1 MKPSVSVG
9 CKYFWASGER
19 QAAAAVAKT
28 ANQTKPKPSKTKS
41 KPNQIEAGRTACSAA
56 SLKTP
61 NRYANSATTNEAY
74 TQIAKRAELSWV
86 ATPPLA
92 GRGASGVVLTKF
104 VAGSSL
110 LLLQLPVRE
119 KTAETCVAITAPCHG
134 RSPQRGKW
142 IDSEIDTRPTYAY
155 PPIAIRP
162 CAGSTACAE
171 HLLWWSTPGHGF
183 FATIAINCAWNLF
196 LKK

>member
-19 QAAAAVAKT
+19 QAAAVAKT

-110 LLLQLPVRE
+110 LLFQLPVRE

-142 IDSEIDTRPTYAY
+142 IDSEIDTYAY
-155 PPIAIRP
+155 PPLPYAHVLAQLPVPSICFGGPLLAMAFLLLLLSIVHAIY
-162 CAGSTACAE
+162 
-171 HLLWWSTPGHGF
+171 F
-183 FATIAINCAWNLF
+183 
-196 LKK
+196 

>member
-19 QAAAAVAKT
+19 QAAAVAKT

-134 RSPQRGKW
+134 RSPERGKW

-162 CAGSTACAE
+162 CVSSTACAE

-183 FATIAINCAWNLF
+183 FATIAINCACNLF

>member
-19 QAAAAVAKT
+19 QAAAVAKT

-134 RSPQRGKW
+134 RSPERGKW

-155 PPIAIRP
+155 PPIAHAHVLAQLPVPSICFGGP
-162 CAGSTACAE
+162 
-171 HLLWWSTPGHGF
+171 LLAMAFLLLLLSIVH
-183 FATIAINCAWNLF
+183 AIYF
-196 LKK
+196 